1 MQKRTT
7 NYTFQK
13 FGDVFYS
20 VNHKISH
27 AKDYVENE
35 FKITNQT
42 FDSFYYS
49 SEPVYLDTRSGIIM
63 LVVSKDGKNFEE
75 YVIHRV
81 VRLKPDIYFNYVSIS
96 KESVLQISYSSH
108 GMNQTMME
116 KPYTYN
122 ALVSKM
128 NLREIFTC
136 FYQVRKSNYTFPG
149 ETHDYY
155 ELTYIDHG
163 TLDTSVDGQKYR
175 LQKYDLILYYPGQ
188 FHTQSTDSQS
198 TCSYLTITFDMK
210 NELKGDLKNRV
221 FHTRKDIY
229 QVLSEFMKCIQTE
242 GYMNS
247 ELTLLYLKQVLILL
261 YQFDEKE
268 EETPV
273 TTGNPMQE
281 HYESTLLNEILVFI
295 NNNVYKSFTVEDLC
309 LKFSISRSSLQNLFK
324 TNIHITP
331 KQYISNVKL
340 NQAKIMI
347 HEHNRTISEISD
359 ILGFTSIHYFSRK
372 FKLQYGVSPTEY
384 AKSISQ

>member
-20 VNHKISH
+20 VNHKIGH
-27 AKDYVENE
+27 AEDYVENE

-122 ALVSKM
+122 ALISKM

-268 EETPV
+268 EEAQV